1 MIKMQN
7 IKNKMKNNDC
17 FSIYRKNSTTEF
29 YKNPNFVTF
38 CDDVINDDV
47 I

>member
-1 MIKMQN
+1 MQN
-7 IKNKMKNNDC
+7 TGKKMKSGDY
-17 FSIYRKNSTTEF
+17 FSIFRKTSTRVL